1 MIGIS
6 ASSNMIV
13 DSVSIMIWFLVL
25 SFCSF
30 SFICVFLWGSS
41 NSLPN
46 CKPHIVSVL
55 ANSWV
60 TIPRASSTVNALDG
74 VTILGNRCRISASA

>member
-1 MIGIS
+1 VIGIS

-25 SFCSF
+25 SF
-30 SFICVFLWGSS
+30 SFIFVVQWGII

-46 CKPHIVSVL
+46 CKPHIASVL
-55 ANSWV
+55 ANSCV
-60 TIPRASSTVNALDG
+60 IIPRASSTVNALIG
-74 VTILGNRCRISASA
+74 VTILGNRCRIVDIA